1 MSDPLTI
8 LTLTPIGVGLILLV
22 LPQLLPGNLASSVR
36 KFSRNVSFGVSMAL
50 FAFATYLS
58 FTTFGGIDWL
68 DINMGEYE
76 LMLAQVFFFSH
87 HNFQLCSVK
96 ISFFSQFSIFEM

>member
-8 LTLTPIGVGLILLV
+8 LTLTPIGVGLLLLI
-22 LPQLLPGNLASSVR
+22 LPQILPGNLASSIR

-58 FTTFGGIDWL
+58 FTTFGGIDWIG
-68 DINMGEYE
+68 INTVSYTH
-76 LMLAQVFFFSH
+76 LTLPTILLV
-87 HNFQLCSVK
+87 
-96 ISFFSQFSIFEM
+96 

>member
-8 LTLTPIGVGLILLV
+8 LTLTPIGVGLLL
-22 LPQLLPGNLASSVR
+22 LIIPQILPGNLASSIR

-58 FTTFGGIDWL
+58 FTTFGGIDWIG
-68 DINMGEYE
+68 INMGEYE
-76 LMLAQVFFFSH
+76 LM
-87 HNFQLCSVK
+87 NNEPGTR
-96 ISFFSQFSIFEM
+96 ISAIGVSWIVGVDAL